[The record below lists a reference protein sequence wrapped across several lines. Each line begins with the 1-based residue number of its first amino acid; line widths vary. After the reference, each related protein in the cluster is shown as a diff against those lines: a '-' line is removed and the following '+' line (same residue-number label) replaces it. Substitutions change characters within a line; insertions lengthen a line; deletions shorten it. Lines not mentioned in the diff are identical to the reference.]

1 MNFTLLRLCIHTL
14 VWIHNM
20 YYNDPDKCTSK
31 LLHYLRRTRGTDS
44 FGALLIQV
52 LHLDESCTRY
62 CFFLFIHTPLYVQY
76 LISLGHRK
84 KVKVNYQSVRWYF
97 RNLFN
102 RFSFTV
108 WKNKKLPLEIY
119 INRRAWLLWF
129 PQRPTLCKGIKN
141 RVIVRNAAIYIM
153 Y

>member
-1 MNFTLLRLCIHTL
+1 MTPTNAQVNCYIILVGHVVPIHLVRCWYKCCIWMNRVRVI
-14 VWIHNM
+14 V
-20 YYNDPDKCTSK
+20 
-31 LLHYLRRTRGTDS
+31 
-44 FGALLIQV
+44 
-52 LHLDESCTRY
+52 
-62 CFFLFIHTPLYVQY
+62 FFLFIHTPLYVQY

-141 RVIVRNAAIYIM
+141 RVIVRNAAIYNVLDLAFIL
-153 Y
+153 YEKKISKFGEIETH